1 MQDYLLH
8 HLLHSFAFIIFTLKH
23 LCASIHLKLHFME
36 DKHTDYNH
44 GAPSGDSIKDYQK
57 LVAENTE
64 RLKELACIN
73 QTTNILKQ
81 GKPIEESLQ
90 QIVLVIPRAMQYPE
104 YTTARITFN
113 GQVHTST
120 SFEGSRWVLRE
131 NFETVDKR
139 VGVIEIFYIKEFPT
153 LDQGPFLKEE
163 IDLIN
168 NLASL
173 IKGYLDGQA
182 AGGDAYQASFA
193 SKQEFKEKPER
204 KKLMQ
209 MFLNKNNYDRDIYHD
224 LMPFKVT
231 EILLVAN
238 LYDAFSIERGGRF
251 SEYVLSQYQ
260 QLNLTSVPR
269 ITGVSDH
276 DEAMEFL
283 QSKHFDMVILMVG
296 VDKKSPV
303 ILSKRIKELFPY
315 IPVFTLL
322 NNDKDVH
329 DFEQQRHDIA
339 SIDKIFVWK
348 GDSRVFFAMIKLTE
362 DKINVENDTRV
373 GLVRVILLV
382 EDSARYYS
390 RYLPLLYNIVMEQT
404 RRIIED
410 VSTDE
415 LYKVL
420 RLRARPKIILAS
432 TYEDAMEV
440 FQKYR
445 DNLLCLIS
453 DVEFD
458 HFGKLDREAGINL
471 VKAIKEQRPDLPTVM
486 QSSDQ
491 QYSDI
496 AYELKA
502 SFINK
507 NSESLM
513 QDFRSFIT
521 HYLGF
526 GNFIYRDRNGR
537 EIATAKS
544 LKEFQNQLKTI
555 PDESILYH
563 ARKNHFS
570 LWLMARG
577 EIQVARI
584 LHPAKIRDFRNAQEI
599 REYLM
604 MIIQKHRNEQN
615 KGKIIP
621 FEESAIDD
629 ASNIVSLAEGNLG
642 GKGRGLAF
650 VNNLIYNYDFKQDVP
665 DINIVTPKT
674 SVIGTDEFNYF
685 MERND
690 LQTKILEEEN
700 QELIQQWFMEGQL
713 SVSLQKRLKRL
724 LKVLRKPLAVRSSGM
739 FEDSLQQPFAGI
751 FETYI
756 LPNNH
761 PDLNVRLQQL
771 EQAIKL
777 VYASVYSKTAR
788 GYVEAI
794 NYKIEEEMMAIVL
807 QEVAGQQHGDY
818 FYPHISGVAQSYNYY
833 PISHMKPDEGFAV
846 SAVGLGKYVVDGE
859 KAFRFSPLY
868 PETEIHSTKD
878 QFKNSQTEF
887 YAVDLKKHDID
898 LREGDTAGLI
908 RLEIDDAERHGTL
921 KHCASVYDPDS
932 DRIYPGLAKTGPRI
946 VNFANILK
954 YNYIPLAKTIQVVLD
969 IVEEAI
975 GSPVEIEWA
984 VDLSRDKNNMA
995 SFYLLQIKPLISAAN
1010 GFSIDPDELDQDNMI
1025 LFTNKGMGN
1034 GCIEDV
1040 TDVIY
1045 VDTEKFDKA
1054 ETEKMVQE
1062 IEYLNK
1068 KMQKQDQKYVLI
1080 GPGRWGTRD
1089 RWLGIPVD
1097 WPQISNAKII
1107 VETSLEDFPLDASSG
1122 SHFFHNVTSMNI
1134 GYLTVQQEL
1143 SDHQIYYDKLN
1154 RQKLVEATTYF
1165 RHVRFEKPLKIM
1177 MDGKQRISAIM
1188 EEVDCE

>member
-1 MQDYLLH
+1 
-8 HLLHSFAFIIFTLKH
+8 
-23 LCASIHLKLHFME
+23 ME
-36 DKHTDYNH
+36 TNRNNLRANDKAKSSDQTIQEYE
-44 GAPSGDSIKDYQK
+44 K
-57 LVAENTE
+57 LVAENRE
-64 RLKELACIN
+64 RLKELSCIN
-73 QTTNILKQ
+73 QTTHILKQ

-90 QIVLVIPRAMQYPE
+90 QIVLIIPRAMQYPE
-104 YTTARITFN
+104 FTTARITFN
-113 GQVHTST
+113 GKVFTTS
-120 SFEGSRWVLRE
+120 SFEGSKWVLRE
-131 NFETVDKR
+131 TFETVDKR

-153 LDQGPFLKEE
+153 LDNGPFLNEE

-182 AGGDAYQASFA
+182 AGGTSTGDTF
-193 SKQEFKEKPER
+193 KKKEEFSEKPER

-276 DEAMEFL
+276 DEAMEYL
-283 QSKHFDMVILMVG
+283 HSKHFDMIILMVG
-296 VDKKSPV
+296 VDKKAPV
-303 ILSKRIKELFPY
+303 ILSKKIKTAFPY
-315 IPVFTLL
+315 IPVFMLL

-329 DFEQQRHDIA
+329 AFEKQRKDMPA
-339 SIDKIFVWK
+339 IDRIFVWK
-348 GDSRVFFAMIKLTE
+348 GDSRVFFAMIKLIE

-382 EDSARYYS
+382 EDSAKYYS

-420 RLRARPKIILAS
+420 RLRARPKILLVS
-432 TYEDAMEV
+432 NFEDAMDI
-440 FQKYR
+440 FNKYK

-458 HFGKLDREAGINL
+458 HLGKSDYEAGIKL
-471 VKAIKEQRPDLPTVM
+471 VKTIKTKRPDLPTVM

-491 QYSDI
+491 RYADV

-526 GNFIYRDRNGR
+526 GNFVYRDKHGR

-563 ARKNHFS
+563 AKKNHFS

-584 LHPAKIRDFRNAQEI
+584 LHPAKIKDFRDAQEI

-604 MIIQKHRNEQN
+604 TIIQKHRNEQN

-621 FEESAIDD
+621 FEASAIDD

-650 VNNLIYNYDFKQDVP
+650 VNNLIYNYDFKQHVP

-674 SVIGTDEFNYF
+674 SVIGTDEFNNF

-690 LQTKILEEEN
+690 IQSRVHEEEDPKV
-700 QELIQQWFMEGQL
+700 IQQWFLEGEL
-713 SVSLQKRLKRL
+713 SQSLMRRLKRV
-724 LKVLRKPLAVRSSGM
+724 LKVLKKPLAVRSSGM

-761 PDLNVRLQQL
+761 PDIRVRLEQL

-777 VYASVYSKTAR
+777 VYASVFSKTAR

-807 QEVAGQQHGDY
+807 QEVVGQQYGDY

-833 PISHMKPDEGFAV
+833 PIAHMKPDEGFAIA
-846 SAVGLGKYVVDGE
+846 AVGLGKYVVDGE
-859 KAFRFSPLY
+859 KCFRFSPMY
-868 PETEIHSTKD
+868 PETEIHTTKD

-887 YAVDLKKHDID
+887 YAVDLNLKDLDFKK
-898 LREGDTAGLI
+898 GDEAGLV
-908 RLEIDDAERHGTL
+908 RLDIDDAERHGTL

-932 DRIYPGLAKTGPRI
+932 DRISPGLGKPGPRI
-946 VNFANILK
+946 VNFSNILK

-984 VDLSRDKNNMA
+984 VDLTKDDYNRA
-995 SFYLLQIKPLISAAN
+995 YFYLLQIKPLISAAN
-1010 GFSIDPDELDQDNMI
+1010 SFSIDPETLDEERMI
-1025 LFTNKGMGN
+1025 LYTDKGMGN
-1034 GCIEDV
+1034 GCVENV

-1054 ETEKMVQE
+1054 ETKKMVDE

-1068 KMQKQDQKYVLI
+1068 KMRKQDKRYVLI

-1089 RWLGIPVD
+1089 RWLGIPVE
-1097 WPQISNAKII
+1097 WPQISNAKVI

-1134 GYLTVQQEL
+1134 GYLTVQPERAK
-1143 SDHQIYYDKLN
+1143 HTINYDKLN
-1154 RQKLVEATTYF
+1154 DKTLVEETDYF
-1165 RHVRFEKPLKIM
+1165 RHVRFDKPLKIM
-1177 MDGKQRISAIM
+1177 MDGRQRISAIM
-1188 EEVDCE
+1188 EDTGEKDDCR

>member
-1 MQDYLLH
+1 MTDQQKYNPGTSSDKN
-8 HLLHSFAFIIFTLKH
+8 SE
-23 LCASIHLKLHFME
+23 ASGSE
-36 DKHTDYNH
+36 Y
-44 GAPSGDSIKDYQK
+44 SR
-57 LVAENTE
+57 LVQESKE

-81 GKPIEESLQ
+81 GKPIEEALQ
-90 QIVLVIPRAMQYPE
+90 QIVLIIPRAMQYPE
-104 YTTARITFN
+104 YTSARITFN
-113 GQVHTST
+113 GEMYTTS
-120 SFEGSRWVLRE
+120 SFQGSRRVLRE
-131 NFETVDKR
+131 HFETVDKR
-139 VGVIEIFYIKEFPT
+139 VGTIEIFYIKEFPEM
-153 LDQGPFLKEE
+153 DHGPFLKEE
-163 IDLIN
+163 TDLIT

-173 IKGYLDGQA
+173 IKGYLDGVER
-182 AGGDAYQASFA
+182 GGVQFARSFEKREEH
-193 SKQEFKEKPER
+193 KQKRGR

-224 LMPFKVT
+224 LMPFKVM

-238 LYDAFSIERGGRF
+238 LYDAFSIEQGGRF

-276 DEAMEFL
+276 DEAMEYL
-283 QSKHFDMVILMVG
+283 RSKHFDMVILMVG

-303 ILSKRIKELFPY
+303 VLSERIKTAFPY
-315 IPVFTLL
+315 IPVFLLL
-322 NNDKDVH
+322 NNDRDVH
-329 DFEQQRHDIA
+329 DFEEKKHEMPSVDR
-339 SIDKIFVWK
+339 IFMWK
-348 GDSRVFFAMIKLTE
+348 GDSRVFFAMIKLVE
-362 DKINVENDTRV
+362 DKINVENDTKV

-382 EDSARYYS
+382 EDSAKYYS
-390 RYLPLLYNIVMEQT
+390 LYLPLLYNIVMEQT
-404 RRIIED
+404 SRIIDD

-420 RLRARPKIILAS
+420 RLRARPKILLCS
-432 TYEDAMEV
+432 TFEEAMDI
-440 FQKYR
+440 FTKYK
-445 DNLLCLIS
+445 NNILCLIS
-453 DVEFD
+453 DVEFE
-458 HFGKLDREAGINL
+458 HFGKVDRQAGIDL
-471 VKAIKEQRPDLPTVM
+471 VKTIKEKYPDLPTVM

-491 QYSDI
+491 RYADI
-496 AYELKA
+496 AYELRA

-521 HYLGF
+521 HFLGF
-526 GNFIYRDRNGR
+526 GNFIYRDKHGR

-544 LKEFQNQLKTI
+544 LKEFQAQLRTI

-563 ARKNHFS
+563 AKKNHFS

-584 LHPAKIRDFRNAQEI
+584 LHPAKIKDFNNAREI
-599 REYLM
+599 REYLLN
-604 MIIQKHRNEQN
+604 IIERHRNEQN

-621 FEESAIDD
+621 FEPGAIDD
-629 ASNIVSLAEGNLG
+629 PSNIVSLAGGNLG

-650 VNNLIYNYDFKQDVP
+650 VNNLIYNYDFKQHVP
-665 DINIVTPKT
+665 DINIATPKT
-674 SVIGTDEFNYF
+674 SVIGTDEFNSF

-690 LQTKILEEEN
+690 LQTKIH
-700 QELIQQWFMEGQL
+700 QEHDQDVIKSWFIEGSL
-713 SVSLQKRLKRL
+713 SISLVRRLKRV
-724 LKVLRKPLAVRSSGM
+724 LKTLKKPIAVRSSGM

-761 PDLNVRLQQL
+761 PDISVRLSQL

-777 VYASVYSKTAR
+777 VFASVFSKTAR

-794 NYKIEEEMMAIVL
+794 NYKIEEEMMAVVL
-807 QEVAGQQHGDY
+807 QEVVGQEYDGY

-833 PISHMKPDEGFAV
+833 PVSHMKPEEGFVVA
-846 SAVGLGKYVVDGE
+846 AVGLGKYVVEGE
-859 KAFRFSPLY
+859 KSFRFSPAY
-868 PETEIHSTKD
+868 PQSEIHSTKD

-887 YAVDLKKHDID
+887 YAVNMHKTVVD
-898 LREGDTAGLI
+898 LREGDDAGLA
-908 RLEIDDAERHGTL
+908 RLDIDEAEKHGTL
-921 KHCASVYDPDS
+921 KHCASVYDPES
-932 DRIYPGLAKTGPRI
+932 DRIIPGIDKAGPRI

-954 YNYIPLAKTIQVVLD
+954 YNYIPLAKTIQVVLE

-984 VDLSRDKNNMA
+984 VNLTRDKNNLA
-995 SFYLLQIKPLISAAN
+995 SFHLLQIKPMISTVN
-1010 GFSIDPDELDQDNMI
+1010 DFSIDPEDLDKERMV
-1025 LFTNKGMGN
+1025 LYTNKGMGN
-1034 GCIEDV
+1034 GCIEDIE
-1040 TDVIY
+1040 DVIF
-1045 VDTEKFDKA
+1045 VDADKFDKG
-1054 ETEKMVQE
+1054 ETEKMVGE
-1062 IEYLNK
+1062 IERLNR
-1068 KMQKQDQKYVLI
+1068 KMKQQERHYVLI

-1089 RWLGIPVD
+1089 RWLGIPVE
-1097 WPQISNAKII
+1097 WPQISNAKVI

-1143 SDHQIYYDKLN
+1143 SDHIINYEKLHA
-1154 RQKLVEATTYF
+1154 QPLIEETGFF
-1165 RHVRFEKPLKIM
+1165 RHVRFEKPLKIF

-1188 EEVDCE
+1188 EVSADEAKAKKGKLKD

>member
-1 MQDYLLH
+1 MTQNTKNNL
-8 HLLHSFAFIIFTLKH
+8 S
-23 LCASIHLKLHFME
+23 AS
-36 DKHTDYNH
+36 DTPRSPDQT
-44 GAPSGDSIKDYQK
+44 IKEYQK
-57 LVAENTE
+57 LVEENRE
-64 RLKELACIN
+64 RLKELSCIN

-81 GKPIEESLQ
+81 GKPIEEALQ
-90 QIVLVIPRAMQYPE
+90 QIVLIIPRAMQYPE
-104 YTTARITFN
+104 FTTARITFN
-113 GQVHTST
+113 GKIFTSA
-120 SFEGSRWVLRE
+120 SFEGSQWVLRE
-131 NFETVDKR
+131 TFETVDKR
-139 VGVIEIFYIKEFPT
+139 IGVIEIFYTKEFPEM
-153 LDQGPFLKEE
+153 DQGPFLNEE
-163 IDLIN
+163 VDLIN

-173 IKGYLDGQA
+173 IKGYLDGYV
-182 AGGDAYQASFA
+182 AGKASTGDSFHK
-193 SKQEFKEKPER
+193 KQEFKEKPER

-224 LMPFKVT
+224 LMPFKVK

-238 LYDAFSIERGGRF
+238 LYDAFSIEQGGRF

-276 DEAMEFL
+276 DEAMEYL
-283 QSKHFDMVILMVG
+283 HSKHFDMVILMVG

-303 ILSKRIKELFPY
+303 MLGEKIKKAFPY
-315 IPVFTLL
+315 IPVFMLL

-329 DFEQQRHDIA
+329 TFEKQKEKLKG
-339 SIDKIFVWK
+339 IDRIFLWK
-348 GDSRVFFAMIKLTE
+348 GDSRIFFAMIKLIE
-362 DKINVENDTRV
+362 DKTNVDNDTKV
-373 GLVRVILLV
+373 GLVRLILLV
-382 EDSARYYS
+382 EDSAKYYS
-390 RYLPLLYNIVMEQT
+390 RYLPLLYNIVMQQT
-404 RRIIED
+404 SRIIED
-410 VSTDE
+410 VNTDE

-420 RLRARPKIILAS
+420 RMRARPKIILTS
-432 TYEDAMEV
+432 TYEDAMEI
-440 FQKYR
+440 FNKYK

-453 DVEFD
+453 DVEFK
-458 HFGKLDREAGINL
+458 HRGKMEEEAGVRL
-471 VKAIKEQRPDLPTVM
+471 VKMIKQRRPDLPTVI

-491 QYSDI
+491 RYADV

-513 QDFRSFIT
+513 QDFESFIT

-526 GNFIYRDRNGR
+526 GNFVYRDKQGR

-544 LKEFQNQLKTI
+544 LKEFQNLLKTI

-563 ARKNHFS
+563 AKKDHFS

-584 LHPAKIRDFRNAQEI
+584 LHPAKIKDFNSAQEI
-599 REYLM
+599 REFLM
-604 MIIQKHRNEQN
+604 EVIENHRNEQN

-621 FEESAIDD
+621 FEASAIDD
-629 ASNIVSLAEGNLG
+629 ASNIVSLSEGNLG

-650 VNNLIYNYDFKQDVP
+650 VNNLIYNYNFRQHVS

-674 SVIGTDEFNYF
+674 FVIGTEEFNRF
-685 MERND
+685 LDRNK
-690 LQTKILEEEN
+690 LRSKTLKEEN
-700 QELIQQWFMEGQL
+700 PEVIKKWFLEGELTP
-713 SVSLQKRLKRL
+713 SLVRRLKRI
-724 LKVLRKPLAVRSSGM
+724 LKVIKKPMAVRSSGM

-761 PDLNVRLQQL
+761 PETSSRQKQL

-777 VYASVYSKTAR
+777 VYASVFSERAR

-794 NYKIEEEMMAIVL
+794 NYKIEEEMMAVVL
-807 QEVAGQQHGDY
+807 QEVVGQQYDGY
-818 FYPHISGVAQSYNYY
+818 FYPNISGVAQSYNYY
-833 PISHMKPDEGFAV
+833 PVAHMKPEEGFAIA
-846 SAVGLGKYVVDGE
+846 AVGLGKYVVDGE
-859 KAFRFSPLY
+859 KAFRFSPMY

-887 YAVDLKKHDID
+887 YAVDLNKYDID
-898 LREGDTAGLI
+898 LKLGDTAGLA
-908 RLEIDDAERHGTL
+908 RLDIEKAEQHGTL

-932 DRIYPGLAKTGPRI
+932 DRITPGLNNPGPRI

-954 YNYIPLAKTIQVVLD
+954 YNYIPLAKTIEVVLD

-984 VDLSRDKNNMA
+984 VDLTKDKNNRA
-995 SFYLLQIKPLISAAN
+995 SFYLLQIKPLISAETD
-1010 GFSIDPDELDQDNMI
+1010 FDLDTEELDEDRTI
-1025 LFTNKGMGN
+1025 LYTTKGMGN
-1034 GCIEDV
+1034 GYIADV

-1045 VDTEKFDKA
+1045 VDVDKFDKA
-1054 ETEKMVQE
+1054 RTEEMARE
-1062 IEYLNK
+1062 IDQLNK
-1068 KMQKQDQKYVLI
+1068 KMREEDKRYVLI

-1089 RWLGIPVD
+1089 KWLGIPVD
-1097 WPQISNAKII
+1097 WPQISNAKVI

-1122 SHFFHNVTSMNI
+1122 SHFFHNVTSMHI
-1134 GYLTVQQEL
+1134 GYLTVQQEK
-1143 SDHQIYYDKLN
+1143 SNQYIDYSKLN
-1154 RQKLVEATTYF
+1154 EQELVEETNFF
-1165 RHVRFEKPLKIM
+1165 RHVRFPEPMEIM
-1177 MDGKQRISAIM
+1177 MDGKQRISVVL
-1188 EEVDCE
+1188 EPQKEKNNTNETSG